1 MRLLRSL
8 YNCPKALFQQGCVA
22 TIGNFDGVHVGHQ
35 TIIERLTRKAKDFD
49 LPSVV
54 IVFEPHPQEYFR
66 PDKAPARLFKL
77 TDKVKALEALGVD
90 YVLCFRFNQE
100 FAELSAEEFIQRVL
114 INRLNVQ
121 HLFIGDDFRFGYK
134 RQGDFE
140 MLKSRGAGHFTVEA
154 NQSVTLEV
162 DGQSLRVSSSL
173 VREAVAN
180 NQFQLAERYL
190 NKPYQI
196 EGKVSHGDKQGRQI
210 GFATAN
216 IPLKRLKSPLKGVYA
231 VWVYGI
237 SASSL
242 QDKSAKRFSSE
253 RFAALANVGNKPT
266 LKQSPER
273 LEVHLLNFSGDI
285 YGQRIQVEPIEKL
298 RGEQK
303 FESIDA
309 LKAQIAADIDAAAD
323 IFKKRI

>member
-1 MRLLRSL
+1 MRLLRGL

-22 TIGNFDGVHVGHQ
+22 TIGNFDGVHLGHQ
-35 TIIERLTRKAKDFD
+35 AIIGRLTEKAKAYS

-66 PDKAPARLFKL
+66 PDNAPARLFKL
-77 TDKVKALEALGVD
+77 TDKVQALEALGVD

-100 FAELSAEEFIQRVL
+100 FAELSAEDFIERVL
-114 INRLNVQ
+114 IQRLNVQ
-121 HLFIGDDFRFGYK
+121 HLFIGDDFRFGYQ

-140 MLKSRGAGHFTVEA
+140 MLKARGAGHFTVEA
-154 NQSVTLEV
+154 NHSVTLEV
-162 DGQSLRVSSSL
+162 DGEHHRVSSSL
-173 VREAVAN
+173 VRDAIAEN
-180 NQFQLAERYL
+180 KFDLAERYL
-190 NKPYQI
+190 GKPYRI
-196 EGKVSHGDKQGRQI
+196 GGKIAHGDKQGREI

-216 IPLKRLKSPLKGVYA
+216 IPLKRRKSPLKGVYA

-237 SASSL
+237 SASL
-242 QDKSAKRFSSE
+242 PQGTEVQRL
-253 RFAALANVGNKPT
+253 AAVANVGQKPT

-309 LKAQIAADIDAAAD
+309 LKAQIVADIDAAAD

>member
-1 MRLLRSL
+1 MRLLRGL

-66 PDKAPARLFKL
+66 PEKAPARLFKL

-162 DGQSLRVSSSL
+162 DDLTLRVSSSL

-237 SASSL
+237 SASL
-242 QDKSAKRFSSE
+242 AQGKGHKRW
-253 RFAALANVGNKPT
+253 AAVANIGTKPT
-266 LKQSPER
+266 VKQSPER
-273 LEVHLLNFSGDI
+273 LEVHLLDFAGDL
-285 YGQRIQVEPIEKL
+285 YGERLRVEPIAKL
-298 RGEQK
+298 RDEKK
-303 FESIDA
+303 FASLDE
-309 LKAQIAADIDAAAD
+309 LKAQIAADIESAKDH
-323 IFKKRI
+323 FNEF

>member
-1 MRLLRSL
+1 MRLLRGL

-66 PDKAPARLFKL
+66 PENAPARLFKL

-90 YVLCFRFNQE
+90 YVLCFRFNRE
-100 FAELSAEEFIQRVL
+100 FAELSAEAFIQRVL
-114 INRLNVQ
+114 IDRLNVQ

-140 MLKSRGAGHFTVEA
+140 MLKTRGAGHFTVEA
-154 NQSVTLEV
+154 NQSVTLDV
-162 DGQSLRVSSSL
+162 DGEAQRISSSL
-173 VREAVAN
+173 VRQAIADNDFE
-180 NQFQLAERYL
+180 LAERYL
-190 NKPYQI
+190 NKAYQI

-237 SASSL
+237 SASL
-242 QDKSAKRFSSE
+242 QQNKGCK
-253 RFAALANVGNKPT
+253 RFAAVANVGNKPT

-273 LEVHLLNFSGDI
+273 LEVHLLDFAGNL
-285 YGQRIQVEPIEKL
+285 YGERLRVEPIAKL
-298 RGEQK
+298 REEKK
-303 FESIDA
+303 FASVDE
-309 LKAQIAADIDAAAD
+309 LKAQIATDIEASKA
-323 IFKKRI
+323 IFDTI

>member
-1 MRLLRSL
+1 MRLLRGL

-22 TIGNFDGVHVGHQ
+22 TIGNFDGVHLGHQ
-35 TIIERLTRKAKDFD
+35 TIIERLTRKAKDFN

-66 PDKAPARLFKL
+66 PEKAPARLFKL

-100 FAELSAEEFIQRVL
+100 FAELTAEAFIQRVL
-114 INRLNVQ
+114 IDVLNVQ

-140 MLKSRGAGHFTVEA
+140 MLKSRGSGRFSVEA

-162 DGQSLRVSSSL
+162 NDKSLRVSSSL

-190 NKPYQI
+190 NKPFQI

-237 SASSL
+237 SASL
-242 QDKSAKRFSSE
+242 VHGKGHKRW
-253 RFAALANVGNKPT
+253 AAVANIGNKPT

-273 LEVHLLNFSGDI
+273 LEVHLLDFAGDL
-285 YGQRIQVEPIEKL
+285 YGERLRVEPIAKL
-298 RGEQK
+298 RDEKK
-303 FESIDA
+303 FASLDE
-309 LKAQIAADIDAAAD
+309 LKAQIAADTESAKDH
-323 IFKKRI
+323 FNEF